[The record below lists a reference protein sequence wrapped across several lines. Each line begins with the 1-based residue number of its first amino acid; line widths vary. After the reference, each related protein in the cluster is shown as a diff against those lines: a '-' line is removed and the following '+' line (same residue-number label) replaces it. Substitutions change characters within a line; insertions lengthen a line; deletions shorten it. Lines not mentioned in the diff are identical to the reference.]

1 MAIYMTIV
9 FKTTGPAV
17 EGLFDD
23 DFSVKVVFF
32 ERRFAQ
38 SSRAWKLT
46 VSTILCF
53 FCCMKNVY
61 AAYGLSSPDKN
72 HDMIN

>member
-23 DFSVKVVFF
+23 DFSVKVGFF
-32 ERRFAQ
+32 LKEDLLKVPEHG
-38 SSRAWKLT
+38 S
-46 VSTILCF
+46 
-53 FCCMKNVY
+53 
-61 AAYGLSSPDKN
+61 
-72 HDMIN
+72 